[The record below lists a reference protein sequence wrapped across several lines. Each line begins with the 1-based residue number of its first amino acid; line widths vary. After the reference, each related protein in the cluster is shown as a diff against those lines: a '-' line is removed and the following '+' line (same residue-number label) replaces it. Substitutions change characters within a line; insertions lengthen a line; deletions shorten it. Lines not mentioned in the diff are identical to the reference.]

1 MKNTNTLLRN
11 IKLANKLKLI
21 KYRELFSASILLS
34 TKKNKLNK
42 LKKLRTL
49 VNNKRPIS
57 FTNNSLSLLN
67 LTILNNNI
75 NESMNSD
82 KLTPWQVTGLV
93 DGEGSFTCSLSPL
106 SPTKG
111 REGVRSASVKLEFK
125 VTQKE
130 DSEKILHKLTDYFG
144 CGSVVIDNKKTAT
157 KKFRVSSIK
166 DILEI
171 IIPHFN
177 LYPCLTSKFLNFNDW
192 KLIAIKISKKEHLT
206 SKGLIEIKSIIGN
219 MNKERS
225 FEDKYNFC
233 KNSLGLTVNGEITN
247 NLPAEWVQTFLAG
260 EATFYN
266 YLPKQTIDNR
276 GKPYQRCD
284 SSLEIAQNSH
294 DVIILLAIKKFFGG
308 GYIKPKYNIFD
319 IIECKN
325 SRSVNR
331 YIFRDTKAIINFV
344 DNYPMLN
351 RKHLDYLDWK
361 KIVELKNNGSHNTIE
376 GLELMKKIIS
386 NMNSTRNPDTKE

>member
-1 MKNTNTLLRN
+1 MKNTNTLLCN
-11 IKLANKLKLI
+11 I
-21 KYRELFSASILLS
+21 ILS
-34 TKKNKLNK
+34 
-42 LKKLRTL
+42 
-49 VNNKRPIS
+49 
-57 FTNNSLSLLN
+57 
-67 LTILNNNI
+67 NNI
-75 NESMNSD
+75 NKAMNND

-93 DGEGSFTCSLSPL
+93 DGEGSFTCSPSG
-106 SPTKG
+106 S
-111 REGVRSASVKLEFK
+111 SVKLELK

-171 IIPHFN
+171 IIPHFE
-177 LYPCLTSKFLNFNDW
+177 LYPCLTSKFLNFKDW
-192 KLIAIKISKKEHLT
+192 KLIAIKIHKKEHLT
-206 SKGLIEIKSIIGN
+206 LKGLIEIKSIVGN

-233 KNSLGLTVNGEITN
+233 KNSFGLTKNGEISK

-266 YLPKQTIDNR
+266 YLPKQTIDSR

-284 SSLEIAQNSH
+284 SSLEIAQNNH

-308 GYIKPKYNIFD
+308 GYIKPKYNICD

-331 YIFRDTKAIINFV
+331 YILRDTKAIINFV

-361 KIVELKNNGSHNTIE
+361 KIVELKNIGSHNTIQ

-386 NMNSTRNPDTKE
+386 NMNSTRSQDTKD

>member
-11 IKLANKLKLI
+11 IKLSNKLKLI
-21 KYRELFSASILLS
+21 KYRELFSASILS

-42 LKKLRTL
+42 LKKPL

-57 FTNNSLSLLN
+57 FTNNSPSLMN
-67 LTILNNNI
+67 LTISNNNI
-75 NESMNSD
+75 NKSINND

-93 DGEGSFTCSLSPL
+93 DGEGSFTCSASG
-106 SPTKG
+106 S
-111 REGVRSASVKLEFK
+111 SVKLEFK

-130 DSEKILHKLTDYFG
+130 DSEKILYKLTDYFG

-177 LYPCLTSKFLNFNDW
+177 SYPCLTSKFLNFNDW
-192 KLIAIKISKKEHLT
+192 KLIAIKINKKEHLT

-233 KNSLGLTVNGEITN
+233 KNSLGLTNNGEITK
-247 NLPAEWVQTFLAG
+247 NLPAEWIQTFLAG

-266 YLPKQTIDNR
+266 YLPKKTIDSR

-308 GYIKPKYNIFD
+308 GYIKPKYNICD

>member
-1 MKNTNTLLRN
+1 
-11 IKLANKLKLI
+11 
-21 KYRELFSASILLS
+21 
-34 TKKNKLNK
+34 
-42 LKKLRTL
+42 
-49 VNNKRPIS
+49 
-57 FTNNSLSLLN
+57 
-67 LTILNNNI
+67 
-75 NESMNSD
+75 
-82 KLTPWQVTGLV
+82 
-93 DGEGSFTCSLSPL
+93 
-106 SPTKG
+106 
-111 REGVRSASVKLEFK
+111 

-171 IIPHFN
+171 IIPHFD

-192 KLIAIKISKKEHLT
+192 KLIATKINKKEHLT

-233 KNSLGLTVNGEITN
+233 KNSLGLTNNGEITK

-266 YLPKQTIDNR
+266 YLPKQTIDSR

-308 GYIKPKYNIFD
+308 GYIKPKYNVCD

-331 YIFRDTKAIINFV
+331 YIYRDTKAIINFV
-344 DNYPMLN
+344 DNYSMLN

-386 NMNSTRNPDTKE
+386 NMNSTRSPDTKE

>member
-11 IKLANKLKLI
+11 IKLSNKLKLI

-42 LKKLRTL
+42 LKKSFI
-49 VNNKRPIS
+49 NNKRPIS

-67 LTILNNNI
+67 LTISNNNI

-82 KLTPWQVTGLV
+82 KLTPWQITGLV
-93 DGEGSFTCSLSPL
+93 DGEGSFTCSAPL
-106 SPTKG
+106 NG
-111 REGVRSASVKLEFK
+111 LGVRSASVKLEFK

-171 IIPHFN
+171 IIPHFD

-192 KLIAIKISKKEHLT
+192 KLIAMKISKKEHLT

-233 KNSLGLTVNGEITN
+233 KNSLGLTINGEITK

-308 GYIKPKYNIFD
+308 GYIKPKYNICD

>member
-11 IKLANKLKLI
+11 IKLSNKLKLI
-21 KYRELFSASILLS
+21 KYRELFSASILS

-42 LKKLRTL
+42 LKKPL

-57 FTNNSLSLLN
+57 FTNNSPSLMN
-67 LTILNNNI
+67 LTISNNNI
-75 NESMNSD
+75 NKSINND

-93 DGEGSFTCSLSPL
+93 DGEGSFTCSASG
-106 SPTKG
+106 S
-111 REGVRSASVKLEFK
+111 SVKLEFK

-130 DSEKILHKLTDYFG
+130 DSEKILYKLTDYFG

-171 IIPHFN
+171 IIPHFD

-192 KLIAIKISKKEHLT
+192 KLIAIKINKKEHLT
-206 SKGLIEIKSIIGN
+206 VKGLIEIKSIIGN

-233 KNSLGLTVNGEITN
+233 KNSLGLTNNGEITK
-247 NLPAEWVQTFLAG
+247 NLPAEWIQTFLAG

-266 YLPKQTIDNR
+266 YLPKKTIDSR

-308 GYIKPKYNIFD
+308 GYIKPKYNICD